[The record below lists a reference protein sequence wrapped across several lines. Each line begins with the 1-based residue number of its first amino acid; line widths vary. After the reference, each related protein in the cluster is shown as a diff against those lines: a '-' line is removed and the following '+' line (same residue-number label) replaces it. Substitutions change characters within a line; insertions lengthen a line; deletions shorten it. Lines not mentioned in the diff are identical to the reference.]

1 MTGRDAEGLSASY
14 AEGSRNGRAQ
24 TVKIVLP
31 ALARIE
37 HYLAA
42 AIALGLSGD
51 AQHNINSGRQIIE
64 GLRALLAM

>member
-1 MTGRDAEGLSASY
+1 MTERDALSASY
-14 AEGSRNGRAQ
+14 AEGSRDGRAQ

>member
-1 MTGRDAEGLSASY
+1 MLVSY
-14 AEGSRNGRAQ
+14 ADGLRDGKSQ
-24 TVKIVLP
+24 TVKIVIP

-37 HYLAA
+37 QYLAA

>member
-1 MTGRDAEGLSASY
+1 MTGRDADGLSASY

-37 HYLAA
+37 QYLAA
-42 AIALGLSGD
+42 AIALRLV
-51 AQHNINSGRQIIE
+51 GR
-64 GLRALLAM
+64 RAA

>member
-1 MTGRDAEGLSASY
+1 MTGRDAEGLSAY
-14 AEGSRNGRAQ
+14 AEGSRDGRAQ

-37 HYLAA
+37 QYLAA
-42 AIALGLSGD
+42 AIAVGLSGD
-51 AQHNINSGRQIIE
+51 GQHNVNTARQLIE